1 MLDGYDTFTPMTWA
15 RTWFKWNP
23 SVAQTYWRFAA
34 PTFTWIGI
42 MALTTLLAG
51 AWGMQ
56 FKDHEM
62 GAMASFCLGVPGGIL
77 ATLAALI
84 VSDKVNA

>member
-1 MLDGYDTFTPMTWA
+1 
-15 RTWFKWNP
+15 
-23 SVAQTYWRFAA
+23 
-34 PTFTWIGI
+34 